1 MGALRDILEEKVQVV
16 HAVGPEAT
24 VIEAVD
30 KMCQNRVGALLVEE
44 LGRPIG
50 ILTERDIMTR
60 LVLEQRDPSRTTVEE
75 IMTTDVL
82 CIDPDRSP
90 EEAMS
95 IMTARRVRHLPVVDG
110 RSVIGIV
117 SIGDLV
123 RWASRSQ
130 DYEIRTLREYVSGV
144 YAG

>member
-1 MGALRDILEEKVQVV
+1 MGALRTILEEKDQTI
-16 HAVGPEAT
+16 HAVGPET
-24 VIEAVD
+24 SVLEAVG
-30 KMCQNRVGALLVEE
+30 KMCQSRVGALLVEQ
-44 LGRPIG
+44 LGTPIG
-50 ILTERDIMTR
+50 ILSERDIMTR
-60 LVLEQRDPSRTTVEE
+60 LVLEQRDPAMTTVGE
-75 IMTTDVL
+75 IMTPEVL

-95 IMTARRVRHLPVVDG
+95 LMTARRVRHLPVVEG
-110 RSVIGIV
+110 RSVVGII

-123 RWASRSQ
+123 RWASRNQ

>member
-1 MGALRDILEEKVQVV
+1 MATLRTILEEKDPTIHTVDPDTSILE
-16 HAVGPEAT
+16 AVG
-24 VIEAVD
+24 
-30 KMCQNRVGALLVEE
+30 KMCQVRVGALLVERF
-44 LGRPIG
+44 GKPVG
-50 ILTERDIMTR
+50 ILSERDIMTR
-60 LVLEQRDPSRTTVEE
+60 FLLERRDPVDTRVEE
-75 IMTTDVL
+75 VMTPDVL

-95 IMTARRVRHLPVVDG
+95 LMTERRVRHLPVMEG

-123 RWASRSQ
+123 RWASRNQ
-130 DYEIRTLREYVSGV
+130 EFEIRTLREYVTGV

>member
-1 MGALRDILEEKVQVV
+1 MGALRTILEDKDQTI
-16 HAVGPEAT
+16 HAVGPET
-24 VIEAVD
+24 SVLEAFG
-30 KMCQNRVGALLVEE
+30 KMCQCRVGALLVEE
-44 LGRPIG
+44 DGHPIG
-50 ILTERDIMTR
+50 ILSERDIMTR
-60 LVLEQRDPSRTTVEE
+60 LVLEQRDPAMTTVSE
-75 IMTTDVL
+75 IMTPEVL

-95 IMTARRVRHLPVVDG
+95 LMTARRVRHLPVVEG
-110 RSVIGIV
+110 RSVVGIV

-123 RWASRSQ
+123 RWASRNQ

>member
-1 MGALRDILEEKVQVV
+1 MATLRTMLEEKDPTIPTVDPDTSILE
-16 HAVGPEAT
+16 AVG
-24 VIEAVD
+24 
-30 KMCQNRVGALLVEE
+30 KMCQVRVGALLVERF
-44 LGRPIG
+44 GKPVG
-50 ILTERDIMTR
+50 ILSERDIMTR
-60 LVLEQRDPSRTTVEE
+60 FLLERRDPVDTRVEE
-75 IMTTDVL
+75 VMTPDVL

-95 IMTARRVRHLPVVDG
+95 LMTERRVRHLPVMEG

-123 RWASRSQ
+123 RWASRNQ
-130 DYEIRTLREYVSGV
+130 EFEIRTLREYVTGV

>member
-1 MGALRDILEEKVQVV
+1 MGALRTILEEKDQIV
-16 HAVGPEAT
+16 HAVEPET
-24 VIEAVD
+24 SVLEAVG
-30 KMCQNRVGALLVEE
+30 KMCQCHVGALLVEE
-44 LGRPIG
+44 FGCPVG
-50 ILTERDIMTR
+50 IVSERDIMTR
-60 LVLEQRDPSRTTVEE
+60 VVLEQRDPATTPVEE
-75 IMTTDVL
+75 IMTREVL
-82 CIDPDRSP
+82 CIDPDRTP

-95 IMTARRVRHLPVVDG
+95 LMTARRVRHLPVVEG
-110 RSVIGIV
+110 RSVVGII

>member
-1 MGALRDILEEKVQVV
+1 MATLRTILQEKDATV
-16 HAVGPEAT
+16 HSVGPDSSVLEAVG
-24 VIEAVD
+24 
-30 KMCQNRVGALLVEE
+30 KMCQLRVGALLVVRF
-44 LGRPIG
+44 GKPVG
-50 ILTERDIMTR
+50 ILTERDILTR
-60 LVLEQRDPSRTTVEE
+60 FLLERRDPVDMVVEE
-75 IMTTDVL
+75 IMTREVL
-82 CIDPDRSP
+82 CIAPDRPP

-95 IMTARRVRHLPVVDG
+95 MMTDRLIRHLPVMEG

-123 RWASRSQ
+123 RWASRNQ